1 MRFEGPEQRVLE
13 RHIRHRRMG
22 RPPLPVV
29 PVASGRQRLS
39 RGARRQPVLRLV
51 ALLEVVRRPGAAHL
65 GRHPAGIHPVGR
77 DVRPQP
83 RHCGHQRR
91 DQELRIRVAGSDA
104 AAIPIEAVQAR
115 APAGGVCLVA
125 VERGGN
131 MSSPQSWDRLI
142 VSLATDR
149 DREAFA
155 SLFAHF
161 APRLK
166 TFMLRQGMDK
176 AGAEELA
183 QEAMLA
189 VWRKADLY
197 DPQTASAAAWIF
209 AIARNLRIDALR
221 RERGGWM
228 GGNFEVE
235 AEFQVDDSPLP
246 DQRLADSQSQE
257 RVRAALGRLSA
268 DQLQVIELSYYE
280 EKAHGDIANTLGI
293 PLGTVKSRLRL
304 AMGRLRELL
313 REPS

>member
-1 MRFEGPEQRVLE
+1 MIQ
-13 RHIRHRRMG
+13 I
-22 RPPLPVV
+22 
-29 PVASGRQRLS
+29 
-39 RGARRQPVLRLV
+39 
-51 ALLEVVRRPGAAHL
+51 GAACVL
-65 GRHPAGIHPVGR
+65 TTMNSALPSLAAPARADNGP
-77 DVRPQP
+77 
-83 RHCGHQRR
+83 
-91 DQELRIRVAGSDA
+91 A
-104 AAIPIEAVQAR
+104 QAR
-115 APAGGVCLVA
+115 APAGCVCLVA

-131 MSSPQSWDRLI
+131 MSSPQFWDRLI